1 MSSLKIVTTPMC
13 GKILELAGI
22 SDYIVSK
29 NPSKIDADIVVT
41 LSETKISNKSIK
53 IKLNTFSQIDKSVKL
68 LSEVFETSPLDYK
81 IKYRKDS
88 KINEKNRKIKIKVY
102 SNFLNDI
109 VEDMG
114 FTIVDKSYDFVVYPD
129 YMGDEIAGKI
139 NKNVK
144 AIEIPSHKNVP
155 LNAIKRAEMRYNILE
170 KELCM
175 KP

>member
-1 MSSLKIVTTPMC
+1 
-13 GKILELAGI
+13 
-22 SDYIVSK
+22 
-29 NPSKIDADIVVT
+29 
-41 LSETKISNKSIK
+41 
-53 IKLNTFSQIDKSVKL
+53 
-68 LSEVFETSPLDYK
+68 
-81 IKYRKDS
+81 
-88 KINEKNRKIKIKVY
+88 
-102 SNFLNDI
+102 